1 MKIEVKGLD
10 RLLYGF
16 ERLGRSDEAEK
27 TVNQTLAQCAEGV
40 RARAVEILEEKVYST
55 PTPEGYTRTGQL
67 KSAKNLTVEKISNGH
82 KVCTHLNY
90 SVYIEFGTGTLG
102 DPSVP
107 HTTLRFWK
115 SKKKGEGRWYTY
127 HGMKPRPFLQPA
139 FNEYKAKLPE
149 IVKKKLARSLTEA
162 MRNG

>member
-10 RLLYGF
+10 RLLHGF

-27 TVNQTLAQCAEGV
+27 TV
-40 RARAVEILEEKVYST
+40 EKSLHEAAIGT
-55 PTPEGYTRTGQL
+55 QAKAKEDCPADTGQL
-67 KSAKNLTVEKISNGH
+67 RGSILLRKIKGGYRVGAYVKH
-82 KVCTHLNY
+82 G
-90 SVYIEFGTGTLG
+90 VYVEFGTGTLG
-102 DPSVP
+102 NPSVP
-107 HTTLRFWK
+107 HTT
-115 SKKKGEGRWYTY
+115 KKYWRYKDDKGNWHTS

-149 IVKKKLARSLTEA
+149 IVKIKLARSLKEA